1 MPKVRLQKSDKPE
14 KKWKMIIE
22 YSEGQRLKTIHFG
35 QKGADDYT
43 KGATDQQRKNYRS
56 RHQKEKNQNWDTAG
70 QMSLMILWGN
80 SRNLKTNF
88 NAYKNKYNLK
98 SF

>member
-1 MPKVRLQKSDKPE
+1 MPKVKLVRSDKPE

-43 KGATDQQRKNYRS
+43 KGATNQQRTNYRS
-56 RHQKEKNQNWDTAG
+56 RHNKEKNQKFDTPGAL
-70 QMSLMILWGN
+70 SYHILWGDSK
-80 SRNLKTNF
+80 SRIKNIASF
-88 NAYKNKYNLK
+88 KNKYNLK